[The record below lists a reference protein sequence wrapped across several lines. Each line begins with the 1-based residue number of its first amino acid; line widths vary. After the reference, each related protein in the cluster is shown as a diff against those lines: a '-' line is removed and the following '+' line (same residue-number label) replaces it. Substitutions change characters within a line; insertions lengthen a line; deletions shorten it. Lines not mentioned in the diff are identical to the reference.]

1 MYKLKQ
7 TNTQKNKKEIH
18 CISEIKFNIQPHM
31 AINSSGH
38 NDNNWWELNWNV
50 ELHFKLLSRGL
61 VLFFFFHLVGKP
73 TISIS
78 I

>member
-1 MYKLKQ
+1 MYNLQKAKDKIGEITAMYKLKQ

-38 NDNNWWELNWNV
+38 NDNN
-50 ELHFKLLSRGL
+50 
-61 VLFFFFHLVGKP
+61 
-73 TISIS
+73 
-78 I
+78 